1 VEHDERLEHD
11 NVFGQALDMI
21 YVGIGEL
28 WAGRAFFL
36 FVLFDVTWWAQVTCG
51 LGRVGR
57 LAGRASF
64 TS

>member
-1 VEHDERLEHD
+1 MEHDERLEHD

-21 YVGIGEL
+21 YVGISEL
-28 WAGRAFFL
+28 RARRAFFL
-36 FVLFDVTWWAQVTCG
+36 FVLFDVTRRAQVTCG